1 MYIKTAHVGIIKAC
15 MRFIDDPTRPWWQRL
30 MLAFTPMLIVW
41 VISPLDILPEAFLG
55 PLGLADDTIIIVTM
69 FLLMR
74 LAVTFYSERKYV
86 RPKKNA
92 KGKDIIDL

>member
-1 MYIKTAHVGIIKAC
+1 
-15 MRFIDDPTRPWWQRL
+15 
-30 MLAFTPMLIVW
+30 
-41 VISPLDILPEAFLG
+41 
-55 PLGLADDTIIIVTM
+55 M